1 MRRAFLSVLY
11 VCFIVGAFGA
21 NAECQDTNSVL
32 GKWQYR
38 SGSFTDVHEFLPGG
52 KMGNDPRGTWEIHGN
67 QLIVH
72 WPNGWA
78 NIYTWVLGAS
88 QLSGVNEDPKGQKQ
102 QITLTRVTARTPA
115 VEPPRLPVSPTTATS
130 GGSRTQEFHD
140 ICSDCGQKRVDL
152 GEHDFCALT
161 GFVIG
166 GFNSRCNVGRS
177 GSRWYM
183 DITDPGPPDPWQGES
198 QECKA
203 TCFTFSR

>member
-1 MRRAFLSVLY
+1 LTYKIAFHILNPCKATSYQSTYFASTIFLRTQRKYIGREIRVNQRYGRFHKEGFFSVLY
-11 VCFIVGAFGA
+11 VCFIVGAFCT
-21 NAECQDTNSVL
+21 NAECQDTNSV
-32 GKWQYR
+32 
-38 SGSFTDVHEFLPGG
+38 S
-52 KMGNDPRGTWEIHGN
+52 
-67 QLIVH
+67 
-72 WPNGWA
+72 
-78 NIYTWVLGAS
+78 
-88 QLSGVNEDPKGQKQ
+88 
-102 QITLTRVTARTPA
+102 
-115 VEPPRLPVSPTTATS
+115 TS
-130 GGSRTQEFHD
+130 GGPRTQEFHD